1 MSSELLEQPKNL
13 ERKKRKF
20 LFPYRNKAQEIIHS
34 QVQVKSEQSAGQLSR
49 RLIGF

>member
-1 MSSELLEQPKNL
+1 MSSELLEQWKNL

-20 LFPYRNKAQEIIHS
+20 LSPYRNKGQEIIHS
-34 QVQVKSEQSAGQLSR
+34 QVQVKSEQSADQLPR